1 MHFGGAPVVGM
12 VPHSSAFGLALPA
25 LFSLHPHPTPSTCF
39 LFTGRLPQLRD
50 SGVLGETKTLLP
62 PWTGLEGP
70 VPGALQAR
78 HPQPLPP
85 GSLEKTWCG
94 DRRPVLCGGS
104 LISSSSSSSL
114 LRGLKVK
121 VPTPPAAVQQSG
133 PCGQDFG
140 VQGRSPSTG
149 VRSQNPE
156 GSQASALNGC
166 WCNAS

>member
-1 MHFGGAPVVGM
+1 M

-25 LFSLHPHPTPSTCF
+25 LFSLGPHPTPSTCF
-39 LFTGRLPQLRD
+39 LFTGRLPQLGD

-62 PWTGLEGP
+62 SWTGLEGL

-94 DRRPVLCGGS
+94 NRRPVLCGGS
-104 LISSSSSSSL
+104 VISSSSSL
-114 LRGLKVK
+114 LRGLKAT
-121 VPTPPAAVQQSG
+121 PHPPAAVLQSG

-149 VRSQNPE
+149 VRSQNPK